1 MAGVCEGEDAVS
13 SGGKETAV
21 LRLLAYHG
29 LRVTVDGESAELADD
44 LARLGTM
51 LTDGVLRLL
60 SLAEIGPADAPGPP
74 DLLFGIDQA
83 AGRGVLQWC
92 SSGEFA
98 VDPVARVGD
107 GRLLFD
113 GRDLGR
119 GVLAYEAWQTRL
131 PPATV
136 RAAVIDY
143 VGTGCRPGGV
153 RWVKADAAPVSPR
166 R

>member
-1 MAGVCEGEDAVS
+1 MR
-13 SGGKETAV
+13 
-21 LRLLAYHG
+21 RLLAYHG
-29 LRVTVDGESAELADD
+29 LRVTVDGESAEFADD

-51 LTDGVLRLL
+51 MTDGVLRLL
-60 SLAEIGPADAPGPP
+60 PLAEIGPDADAPGPP
-74 DLLFGIDQA
+74 DLLFGIDRA

-98 VDPVARVGD
+98 VDPLAQVDD

-119 GVLAYEAWQTRL
+119 GVLAYEAWQTRV

-136 RAAVIDY
+136 RAEVIDY
-143 VGTGCRPGGV
+143 VRTGSRPGGV
-153 RWVKADAAPVSPR
+153 CWVRADAAPVSPR